1 MELNIVMIGIDECLK
16 EKHFCE
22 SSCHNTLSKSDIA
35 LKVFTNTTS
44 FVGVHA
50 FVQPVCNCSSFQPPN
65 KCDPR
70 TLDGST
76 DGPRCE
82 ITSISM
88 DGEGYAWYR
97 SLKVCNDSNLQ
108 IEFMTAKRNGL
119 LFYNGP
125 IYQSTITGL

>member
-1 MELNIVMIGIDECLK
+1 MHHWWNTGRFQVSFFVIFVDYGWYLNINIFFRCECG
-16 EKHFCE
+16 EGF
-22 SSCHNTLSKSDIA
+22 
-35 LKVFTNTTS
+35 
-44 FVGVHA
+44 
-50 FVQPVCNCSSFQPPN
+50 
-65 KCDPR
+65 
-70 TLDGST
+70 

-88 DGEGYAWYR
+88 DGEGYAWYP

-125 IYQSTITGL
+125 IYQSTVTGL